1 MLCIKK
7 NNLNA
12 DFCQNFNWKNHYS
25 WSWTF
30 WYIDNVKAKI
40 RDKEGIPSDQ
50 QRLIFFGKQLE
61 DNRTLADYNIQKES
75 TLYLGNRLRRG
86 VLILVKIKLFN
97 GLISSMLI
105 ETGDQIFMVKV
116 KITEKTK
123 FSVPIYAFN
132 YIYNHKEL
140 DEVEKIGLSFGD
152 IIEVKLNNNYIPVPE

>member
-1 MLCIKK
+1 M
-7 NNLNA
+7 
-12 DFCQNFNWKNHYS
+12 
-25 WSWTF
+25 
-30 WYIDNVKAKI
+30 
-40 RDKEGIPSDQ
+40 
-50 QRLIFFGKQLE
+50 IFFGKQLE

-86 VLILVKIKLFN
+86 VLILVKIKLPN
-97 GLISSMLI
+97 GLMSSMLI

-140 DEVEKIGLSFGD
+140 DEHTRIEKNWF
-152 IIEVKLNNNYIPVPE
+152 KLW